1 LLSPKWSGSL
11 VQPAKGLRVSVA
23 LCTFNGGRHL
33 AQQLDSIAAQTAL
46 PYQLVVCDDCST
58 DDTVAIVKAFAGR
71 VSFVVRVV
79 VNREKLGSTK
89 NFEHAIRLC
98 EGDLIA
104 LSDQDDVWRP
114 EKLERIVAVF
124 SASPD
129 VGAVFT
135 DGEVVDDSLRPLG
148 YRLWEAVGFDAAQR
162 QLVRDGRALD
172 VLLKGNVVTGATA
185 VFRSDFRKL
194 ILPIPADWM
203 HDAWVALLISAVADL
218 AIIPDP
224 LIDYRQHGG
233 QQIGATEMKRERE
246 TSVFEMVRTAVLD
259 ALADPRAYVGK
270 WDHGFVAHADR
281 YQMACD
287 RLEEVFG
294 SSVHHVLVRFQEK
307 VRHLRARALMS
318 SRPLSRFPMV
328 VRELLTLR
336 YHRYSSGMKGAG
348 LDLVRALLF
357 WAASPPPC
365 PKGSVS

>member
-1 LLSPKWSGSL
+1 M
-11 VQPAKGLRVSVA
+11 SVA
-23 LCTFNGGRHL
+23 LATYNGRRYL
-33 AQQLDSIAAQTAL
+33 AEQLESLAAQTL
-46 PYQLVVCDDCST
+46 TPHELVVCDDGST
-58 DDTVAIVKAFAGR
+58 DDTVAIVRAFA
-71 VSFVVRVV
+71 SHAPFPVRLFL
-79 VNREKLGSTK
+79 NPTALGSTK
-89 NFEHAIRLC
+89 NFEQAIQRC

-104 LSDQDDVWRP
+104 LSDQDDVWRL
-114 EKLERIVAVF
+114 EKLERIVAAF
-124 SASPD
+124 SMSPD

-135 DGEVVDDSLRPLG
+135 DGEVVDDSLCPLG

-162 QLVRDGRALD
+162 RLVRDGRGLE
-172 VLLKGNVVTGATA
+172 VLLKENVVTGATA

-203 HDAWVALLISAVADL
+203 HDAWMALLISAVADL

-233 QQIGATEMKRERE
+233 QQIGAMKMKRERE
-246 TSVFEMVRTAVLD
+246 TSVFEMVRAAVSD
-259 ALADPRAYVGK
+259 AWADPRAYVGK
-270 WDHGFVAHADR
+270 WDHDFVAYADR

-287 RLEEVFG
+287 RLAA
-294 SSVHHVLVRFQEK
+294 VLESPTHPVLALFRAK

-348 LDLVRALLF
+348 RDLVRALLF

-365 PKGSVS
+365 PKASAS